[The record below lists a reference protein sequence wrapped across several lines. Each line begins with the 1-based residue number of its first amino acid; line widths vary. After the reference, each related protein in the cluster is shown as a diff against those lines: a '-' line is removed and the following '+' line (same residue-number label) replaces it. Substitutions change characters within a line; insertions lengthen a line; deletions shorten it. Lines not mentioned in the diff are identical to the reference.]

1 MTLLI
6 HLLEIFFSF
15 FKIGIISFG
24 GGYAM
29 IPLIEREIIEIQG
42 WLTSAEFLDIIAVA
56 EMTPGPIAINSA
68 TFIGFLEA
76 GVLGSIAAT
85 LGVVTPSFIAM
96 VVLAYVLNKT
106 KHLPHVKGALRG
118 IVSGVIALIGYA
130 TYRMAIGAGIA
141 HISTSFP
148 DVLLTFNVYNIII
161 CIAAFLLLHYT
172 KFHPVLLLIS
182 FGILGMILF

>member
-1 MTLLI
+1 MGLFT
-6 HLLEIFFSF
+6 HLLSIFLCF

-29 IPLIEREIIEIQG
+29 IPLIEREIIEVQG
-42 WLTSAEFLDIIAVA
+42 WLTSAEFLDIIAVT
-56 EMTPGPIAINSA
+56 EMTPGPIAVNSA

-96 VVLAYVLNKT
+96 VVLAYILNRT
-106 KHLPHVKGALRG
+106 KHLPYVKGALRG

-130 TYRMAIGAGIA
+130 TYRMAIGAGLINLN
-141 HISTSFP
+141 TSFP
-148 DVLLTFNVYNIII
+148 DILLTFNVYNVII
-161 CIAAFLLLHYT
+161 CIAAFILLHYT
-172 KFHPVLLLIS
+172 KLHPVLLLIS
-182 FGILGMILF
+182 FGVLGIVLF

>member
-1 MTLLI
+1 MTLFNLF
-6 HLLEIFFSF
+6 LSF

-29 IPLIEREIIEIQG
+29 IPLIEREIISIQG

-68 TFIGFLEA
+68 TYIGYTQA
-76 GVLGSIAAT
+76 GVLGSVFAT
-85 LGVVTPSFIAM
+85 LGVVMPSFIAM
-96 VVLAYVLNKT
+96 VILAYVLNKT

-118 IVSGVIALIGYA
+118 IISGVIALIGFA
-130 TYRMAIGAGIA
+130 TFKMAVGTGLATID
-141 HISTSFP
+141 TSLP
-148 DVLLTFNVYNIII
+148 DVLVTFNIYNVLF
-161 CIAAFLLLHYT
+161 CIGAFLLLHYT

-182 FGILGMILF
+182 FGILGIIIF